1 MTGDM
6 RANGRAEDGRGA
18 RGGPEPAGGRGST
31 AGPRPAGG
39 QATGARAA
47 GRGIVRRRLGGGI
60 LALGGALAL
69 APIPLAGA
77 AGRGGRRAGT
87 ADGAA
92 DTGAGMESGAH
103 RPTLRRGSAARA
115 GLLQG
120 PLDQL
125 VRDAEA
131 YLADSPAHPWYAG
144 AVLLAGRGGTVALHR
159 PIGKAVRYAAYD
171 EKTDT
176 GVEFPADQQI
186 AMAEDT
192 VFDLASISKL
202 FTSLLAVQQIERGR
216 LELEAT
222 VASYLPEFA
231 GGGKQD
237 ITVRQL
243 LTHTSGF
250 RSWIPLYKEPTR
262 EGKLRMLWEE
272 VPATAPGSAYLYS
285 DLNLISLQLI
295 LEKITGRPLDA
306 LLRDEIT
313 APLGMHRTRY
323 NPPASW
329 KPKIA
334 ATEDARL
341 PWSGLDRGLVWGE
354 VHDENAYSL
363 DGVAGHAGVFSC
375 AWDLAILART
385 LLNGGVYGRSRVLS
399 EESVDLLFTD
409 FNTAFPGDE
418 HGLGFELYQHWY
430 MGAMATPRSA
440 GHTGFTGT
448 SLVLDPSTDTFLIV
462 LGNSVHPVRSWRSGS
477 APRVAAA
484 NQLARAVPVRP
495 ERGRT
500 GRTAW
505 FSGMASASTATLTL
519 PALRLDSARAR
530 LECALWWDTERAAD
544 GLFLEA
550 SAGRDWEPVP
560 FTTLAPGPG
569 HRPDP
574 QPHPAGSVTGW
585 SGRVWHRLE
594 ADLTAWRGRDV
605 RLRWRY
611 ATDRLYVGRGAYVDG
626 LRVRD
631 GHRTVFDA
639 ERPRDA
645 GRIEAT
651 GWVPSAD

>member
-1 MTGDM
+1 MTGDTQ
-6 RANGRAEDGRGA
+6 ASGRTADGRGA
-18 RGGPEPAGGRGST
+18 RGVGGRNESPSASGGGDESLDSASGS
-31 AGPRPAGG
+31 R
-39 QATGARAA
+39 ATGS
-47 GRGIVRRRLGGGI
+47 GIARRRLGGGI

-69 APIPLAGA
+69 TPVPLAGA
-77 AGRGGRRAGT
+77 AARGGTGAGVT
-87 ADGAA
+87 GGAA
-92 DTGAGMESGAH
+92 DTGAGMEPGKH

-125 VRDAEA
+125 VRDAES
-131 YLADSPAHPWYAG
+131 YLADSPRHPWYAG

-202 FTSLLAVQQIERGR
+202 FTSLLAVQRIERGE
-216 LELEAT
+216 LELEAA
-222 VASYLPEFA
+222 VASYLPDFA

-237 ITVRQL
+237 VTVRQL

-250 RSWIPLYKEPTR
+250 RPWIPLYKEPTR
-262 EGKLRMLWEE
+262 EGKLRKLWDE
-272 VPATAPGSAYLYS
+272 VLASTPGSAYLYS

-295 LEKITGRPLDA
+295 LEHITGRPLDA
-306 LLRDEIT
+306 LLRDDIT

-341 PWSGLDRGLVWGE
+341 PWSGLERGLVWGE
-354 VHDENAYSL
+354 VHDENAFSL

-385 LLNGGVYGRSRVLS
+385 LLNGGVYGRSRILS
-399 EESVDLLFTD
+399 EKSVDLLFTD

-500 GRTAW
+500 AW

-519 PALRLDSARAR
+519 PVLRLDSARVR
-530 LECALWWDTERAAD
+530 LECALWWDTEPASD

-550 SAGRDWEPVP
+550 SAGGQDWRPVP
-560 FTTLAPGPG
+560 FTTLATGPGPG
-569 HRPDP
+569 RGPDP
-574 QPHPAGSVTGW
+574 RPHPAGSVTGW

-594 ADLTAWRGRDV
+594 ADLAAWRDRDV

-611 ATDRLYVGRGAYVDG
+611 TTDRLYVGRGAYLDG

-631 GHRTVFDA
+631 GVRTVFDA

-651 GWVPSAD
+651 GWVRSAD

>member
-1 MTGDM
+1 MTGDT
-6 RANGRAEDGRGA
+6 NGRAADGREGA
-18 RGGPEPAGGRGST
+18 HGGPERAGGHGSSTDART
-31 AGPRPAGG
+31 AGS
-39 QATGARAA
+39 
-47 GRGIVRRRLGGGI
+47 GIARRRVGGGI

-69 APIPLAGA
+69 TPIPLAGA
-77 AGRGGRRAGT
+77 AARSGPGT
-87 ADGAA
+87 GTA

-125 VRDAEA
+125 VRDAES

-176 GVEFPADQQI
+176 GVEFPADRQI

-202 FTSLLAVQQIERGR
+202 FTSLLAVQQIERGA
-216 LELEAT
+216 LELEAA
-222 VASYLPEFA
+222 VASYLPDFA

-237 ITVRQL
+237 VTVRHL

-250 RSWIPLYKEPTR
+250 RSWIPLYEEPTR
-262 EGKLRMLWEE
+262 EGKLQRLWEE
-272 VPATAPGSAYLYS
+272 VPATTPGSAYLYS

-306 LLRDEIT
+306 LLHDEIT

-334 ATEDARL
+334 ATEDARP

-354 VHDENAYSL
+354 VHDENAFGFG
-363 DGVAGHAGVFSC
+363 GVAGHAGVFSC
-375 AWDLAILART
+375 AWDLAVLART
-385 LLNGGVYGRSRVLS
+385 LLNGGVYGRARILS

-448 SLVLDPSTDTFLIV
+448 SLVLDPSTDTFLVV

-500 GRTAW
+500 AW

-519 PALRLDSARAR
+519 PALRLHSGRAR
-530 LECALWWDTERAAD
+530 LECALWWDTEPAAD
-544 GLFLEA
+544 ALFLEA
-550 SAGRDWEPVP
+550 SEGRDWQPVP
-560 FTTLAPGPG
+560 FTTLAPGASSEGPG

-605 RLRWRY
+605 TLRLRY

-631 GHRTVFDA
+631 GVRTVFDA

-651 GWVPSAD
+651 GWAPSAD